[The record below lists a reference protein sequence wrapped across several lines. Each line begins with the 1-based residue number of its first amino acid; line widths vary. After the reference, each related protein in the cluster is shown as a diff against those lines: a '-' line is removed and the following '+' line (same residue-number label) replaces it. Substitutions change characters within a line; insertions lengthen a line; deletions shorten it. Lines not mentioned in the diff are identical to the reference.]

1 MSKFYVV
8 GAYEDFKLNIFPSHI
23 SPIIAEHHMGK
34 YRRWAYKIEIPY
46 KITPTHA
53 VGQFYDT
60 PQQMFPFM
68 TYNLVSPIILR
79 SDSQI
84 IAISKD
90 KILVEH
96 NHFILCQQICIEA
109 LKNITQPKFLYRSF
123 LTIKNS
129 LN

>member
-1 MSKFYVV
+1 MSRFYVV

-23 SPIIAEHHMGK
+23 SPIIAEFHMGK
-34 YRRWAYKIEIPY
+34 YRRWAYRIEVPY

-53 VGQFYDT
+53 VGKFHDT

-79 SDSQI
+79 PDSQI
-84 IAISKD
+84 IAISTNKL
-90 KILVEH
+90 LVEH
-96 NHFILCQQICIEA
+96 NHFILCQKVFIEA
-109 LKNITQPKFLYRSF
+109 LKNIKKPRFVYRSF
-123 LTIKNS
+123 LSIKNS